1 MAEHEHKKHAGHG
14 IHETRIK
21 HHHDGTH
28 TISHHDEHGNMH
40 PHSESAKGDLDQ
52 VHDHL
57 ENTIGTPNA
66 GEAEANAGQ
75 SGIPGEAAA
84 PAPAAPVAAPAAV
97 PAGPGM

>member
-1 MAEHEHKKHAGHG
+1 MAEHEHKHAGHG

-28 TISHHDEHGNMH
+28 TMSSHDQHGIMH
-40 PHSESAKGDLDQ
+40 PDSETSKGDLDQ

-66 GEAEANAGQ
+66 GEAEANAG
-75 SGIPGEAAA
+75 PAAAAA
-84 PAPAAPVAAPAAV
+84 PAAAAPAAAPAAG
-97 PAGPGM
+97 PAGM